1 MFQLIRSISGL
12 DLAARQLPVVLVSFV
27 TSTLFFEL
35 GNFGL
40 EMGAF
45 LGTWFVLDAVVQAGL
60 AVLHRGRQALSP
72 SA

>member
-1 MFQLIRSISGL
+1 VFQLIRSISRL
-12 DLAARQLPVVLVSFV
+12 DLAVRQLPVLLVSFV
-27 TSTLFFEL
+27 TATLFYEF

-60 AVLHRGRQALSP
+60 AVLHRDHQALSP
-72 SA
+72 HA